1 MKNKAF
7 LSVPIIVIILIIVW
21 IFIRN
26 NTTGNDFRD
35 YPQIQHEGVLR
46 VVTDYN
52 SVGYFVLGD
61 TIAGFN
67 HDLIELLQKNIPLKI
82 DIQLESSIDK
92 SMDGLRTGKYDI
104 VARNIPVTSELR
116 DSVNFTEAIA
126 QNRQVLIQRKK
137 KYNDNIEPIRSHL
150 DLAKKTLYVP
160 AKSPVILR
168 IQNLAHEIG
177 DTIYIKEDPAY
188 GSEQLAMMVASGDI
202 DFAVCDEKVAANIA
216 KTSPEIDYS
225 TFVGFTHLEAWA
237 VRKSSPVLLD
247 SLNVWISR
255 IKGTEAYNKIY
266 KKYYN

>member
-7 LSVPIIVIILIIVW
+7 LSVPIIVIILIFVW

-26 NTTGNDFRD
+26 NTTDKDSRD
-35 YPQIQHEGVLR
+35 YPQIQYEGVLR

-67 HDLIELLQKNIPLKI
+67 HDLIELLQENIPLKI

-116 DSVNFTEAIA
+116 DSVNFTEVIA

-137 KYNDNIEPIRSHL
+137 SII
-150 DLAKKTLYVP
+150 
-160 AKSPVILR
+160 I
-168 IQNLAHEIG
+168 I
-177 DTIYIKEDPAY
+177 
-188 GSEQLAMMVASGDI
+188 
-202 DFAVCDEKVAANIA
+202 
-216 KTSPEIDYS
+216 
-225 TFVGFTHLEAWA
+225 
-237 VRKSSPVLLD
+237 
-247 SLNVWISR
+247 
-255 IKGTEAYNKIY
+255 
-266 KKYYN
+266 